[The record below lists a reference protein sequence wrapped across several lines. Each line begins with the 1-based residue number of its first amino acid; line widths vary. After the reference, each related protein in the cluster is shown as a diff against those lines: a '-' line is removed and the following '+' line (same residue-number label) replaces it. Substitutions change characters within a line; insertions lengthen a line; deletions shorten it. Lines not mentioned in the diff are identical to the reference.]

1 MLNMGIKNKAAGSY
15 LSLAAAVVA
24 LVTAIVFLATQATAA
39 PLGHDGNAP
48 GVVLLA
54 GVAAAIVLF
63 IFPVRF
69 GALIQAVIYNIA
81 LYLVVVQLY
90 FVFADVINHVTFAGG
105 NAGLCVFYMAGTLVC
120 CLLSVVA
127 CFFKQTRDE
136 DAAASADGA
145 RKTSPVGAVAPA
157 VLLCAI
163 AVCAGVYLN
172 MDGGIASPAPGGD
185 GGDGGAAA
193 EGTGLVNMNYSD
205 NAFKDMTI
213 EELGAIPRETWLDKE
228 ADGQVAYFFEGQ
240 YTEGFSTIVD
250 PGCLDMYCCTD
261 GSMYGTF
268 SGPATSVA
276 GGTVSYV
283 YGYWYNYDENGEY
296 NFVIHITGNQNLD
309 GSTVATNVEGGA
321 DADVYIFD
329 TDHGAYRWEASLSYG
344 LYGGMMTRN
353 INIYGQ
359 EYAKA
364 QSLSI
369 DASAL
374 PVFYTGDSFDST
386 ALTATA
392 VRGNGAEESIWNG
405 RISYTGFDS
414 STPGTKTVTASF
426 LGATATFDVTVEEL
440 VADTYTGSYELVADG
455 TPAAT
460 EAQLVVDYSH
470 KTCTVTSTDGALSI
484 SGTLVE
490 DGDGSV
496 TITLNGSE
504 PLTAVIAEGEA
515 GTQIIIPAHQEVV
528 AGWGTSETYEIGA
541 CTMTLAS

>member
-1 MLNMGIKNKAAGSY
+1 MLKMGIKNKAAGSY

-69 GALIQAVIYNIA
+69 GALIQAIIYNIA

-105 NAGLCVFYMAGTLVC
+105 NAGLCVLYMAGTLVS
-120 CLLSVVA
+120 CLLSVAA
-127 CFFKQTRDE
+127 CFFRQTRDE
-136 DAAASADGA
+136 AVEAPEEA

-157 VLLCAI
+157 VLLCVI
-163 AVCAGVYLN
+163 AVCTGVYLN
-172 MDGGIASPAPGGD
+172 MDGVTASPAPGS
-185 GGDGGAAA
+185 DGGATA
-193 EGTGLVNMNYSD
+193 EGTGLVNMNYND
-205 NAFKDMTI
+205 NTFKDMTI

-392 VRGNGAEESIWNG
+392 VRANGSEESIWNG
-405 RISYTGFDS
+405 RINYTGFDS

-440 VADTYTGSYELVADG
+440 VAETYTGSYELVADG
-455 TPAAT
+455 TPTAT

-470 KTCTVTSTDGALSI
+470 KTCKVTSMDGTLSI

-490 DGDGSV
+490 SGDGSV

-504 PLTAVIAEGEA
+504 PLTAVITEGGA
-515 GTQIIIPAHQEVV
+515 GTQITIPAHQEVV
-528 AGWGTSETYEIGA
+528 AGWGTSDTYEIGES
-541 CTMTLAS
+541 TMTLAS